1 MVALWWCD
9 LPFFKFFQLFFRRG
23 LSMKTFF
30 KLVCHLLI
38 LSMIWLP
45 IAGRAAMVSTGEVV
59 AGASDQMNRDKVLE
73 FAARADVQKTF
84 ESLGLTAA
92 NAQDR
97 VNAMTQEEVNRIAGR
112 IDSMP
117 AGASDGWWWAV
128 AVIAIAGAIWY
139 FYK

>member
-1 MVALWWCD
+1 
-9 LPFFKFFQLFFRRG
+9 
-23 LSMKTFF
+23 MKTFY
-30 KLVCHLLI
+30 KLVCQVLI

-45 IAGRAAMVSTGEVV
+45 VAGRAAMVSTGDVV
-59 AGASDQMNRDKVLE
+59 AGATDQMNRDQVLE
-73 FAARADVQKTF
+73 FTARADVQKTF
-84 ESLGLTAA
+84 EALGLTAA

-97 VNAMTQEEVNRIAGR
+97 VNAMTQEEVNRIAGK

-117 AGASDGWWWAV
+117 AGASSDGWWWAV